1 MKIWN
6 SFKFLAFP
14 NPYIL
19 QCRIKYEWTSITK
32 TKIRIKLY
40 SIHLMQKVSS
50 INMMILNRKQLS
62 YCFALWHDLCRVHKR
77 FKELILQSLR
87 IISCSLD
94 NVLIKNKVVAK
105 IISFVKTEKM
115 SFTQYRAFKTVFK
128 AYN

>member
-94 NVLIKNKVVAK
+94 DVWIKKQGRCKNNKFCKDWKDVL
-105 IISFVKTEKM
+105 
-115 SFTQYRAFKTVFK
+115 YTVPSLQ
-128 AYN
+128 NCIQGI